1 MKVHFCKLKLWQ
13 YALLL
18 TFFIFFIQ
26 LFIPMEDQRMTT
38 ASIPDVKDINKL
50 ALYYKDTC
58 PFCFKVQ
65 QAMQEIGINHITLH
79 STFEETHL
87 NTLISEGG
95 KRQVPCLRIESDD
108 QGTVWLYESDAI
120 IDYLQRNFA

>member
-1 MKVHFCKLKLWQ
+1 
-13 YALLL
+13 
-18 TFFIFFIQ
+18 
-26 LFIPMEDQRMTT
+26 MTT

-50 ALYYKDTC
+50 SLYYKDTC

-65 QAMQEIGINHITLH
+65 QVMQEIGINHLTLH

-87 NTLISEGG
+87 NTLIAEGG